1 MISSWKAV
9 NMCIIDSE
17 NDRLILWK
25 SSLEGNVIILS
36 YLAWREPDLLIVIL
50 CAKCDKIKLRGFFS
64 TIDFPTLRLYIT
76 DWELL
81 KGLNA
86 MLRMWS
92 G

>member
-1 MISSWKAV
+1 M

-36 YLAWREPDLLIVIL
+36 YLAWREPDLLIVAL

>member
-1 MISSWKAV
+1 M
-9 NMCIIDSE
+9 NMCIIDLE

-36 YLAWREPDLLIVIL
+36 YLAWREPDLFIVTL